1 MTEPSSTVDDYLQSI
16 YSLEGEGE
24 TVISAR
30 LARRMRVTPPTAWA
44 TVRRMVRD
52 GLVTLD
58 SKKVIRLTP
67 KGHELAEDIVK
78 RHRLAE
84 RFLCD
89 VLGLGWAEAHREAHR
104 FEHAITP
111 RLEARIFALAG
122 NPTTCPHGSPIPGTG
137 ARVPEDLIP
146 LSALATGE
154 EATIEFISE
163 ELEEDIDLL
172 SYLERGKMMPG
183 HLIRIVEVAPY
194 TGVVIVER
202 DGAQVPLGLLLASKI
217 RVRRIGMAGTG
228 KPKGKAALATE
239 RPAGPPR

>member
-1 MTEPSSTVDDYLQSI
+1 MLMAHPSTTIEDYLQAI

-30 LARRMRVTPPTAWA
+30 LSRRMRVTPPTAWA
-44 TVRRMVRD
+44 TVRRMARD

-58 SKKVIRLTP
+58 GKKVIHFTP

-89 VLGLGWAEAHREAHR
+89 VLGLGWAEAHEEAHR

-122 NPTTCPHGSPIPGTG
+122 NPTNCPHGSPIPGTG
-137 ARVPEDLIP
+137 GRVAPDLVP
-146 LSALATGE
+146 LSTLSAGD
-154 EATIEFISE
+154 EATVEFISE
-163 ELEEDIDLL
+163 ELEEDMDLL
-172 SYLERGKMMPG
+172 RYLERGKIMPG
-183 HLIRIVEVAPY
+183 GHIRMIEAAPY
-194 TGVVIVER
+194 SGVMIVER
-202 DGAQVPLGLLLASKI
+202 DGASVPLGLPVAAKI
-217 RVRRIGMAGTG
+217 RVR
-228 KPKGKAALATE
+228 KLGKAAAT
-239 RPAGPPR
+239 PV

>member
-1 MTEPSSTVDDYLQSI
+1 MVHPSTTVEDYLQAI

-44 TVRRMVRD
+44 TVRRMARD
-52 GLVTLD
+52 GLVILD
-58 SKKVIRLTP
+58 NKKVIRLTP

-89 VLGLGWAEAHREAHR
+89 VLGLGWAEAHEEAHR

-122 NPTTCPHGSPIPGTG
+122 NPTTCPHGSPIPGTAG
-137 ARVPEDLIP
+137 KLAPDLVPLGSLTAGD
-146 LSALATGE
+146 
-154 EATIEFISE
+154 EATVEFISE
-163 ELEEDIDLL
+163 ELEEDTELL
-172 SYLERGKMMPG
+172 RYLERGNVIPG
-183 HLIRIVEVAPY
+183 SRFRVVEVAPY
-194 TGVVIVER
+194 TGVIIVER
-202 DGAQVPLGLLLASKI
+202 DGTQVPLGLAVAAKI
-217 RVRRIGMAGTG
+217 RVRR
-228 KPKGKAALATE
+228 LAKDRE
-239 RPAGPPR
+239 EPSV

>member
-1 MTEPSSTVDDYLQSI
+1 MARPSTTVEDYLQAI

-52 GLVTLD
+52 NLVTLD
-58 SKKVIRLTP
+58 NKKVIRLTP
-67 KGHELAEDIVK
+67 RGHELAEDIVK

-84 RFLCD
+84 RFLCN
-89 VLGLGWAEAHREAHR
+89 VLGLGWAEVHEEAHH

-137 ARVPEDLIP
+137 GKMAPDLA
-146 LSALATGE
+146 LLDSLATGE
-154 EATIEFISE
+154 EATVEFISE
-163 ELEEDIDLL
+163 ELEEDLELL
-172 SYLERGKMMPG
+172 RYLERGGIKPG
-183 HLIRIVEVAPY
+183 SRIRVVEVAPY

-202 DGAQVPLGLLLASKI
+202 DGAQVPLGLPIAAKI
-217 RVRRIGMAGTG
+217 RVRRL
-228 KPKGKAALATE
+228 GKAHKQHSV
-239 RPAGPPR
+239 

>member
-1 MTEPSSTVDDYLQSI
+1 MARPSTTVEDYLQAI

-52 GLVTLD
+52 NLVTLD
-58 SKKVIRLTP
+58 NKKVIRLTP
-67 KGHELAEDIVK
+67 RGHELAEDIVK

-84 RFLCD
+84 RFLCN
-89 VLGLGWAEAHREAHR
+89 VLGLGWAEVHEEAHH

-137 ARVPEDLIP
+137 GKMAPDLA
-146 LSALATGE
+146 LLDSLATGE
-154 EATIEFISE
+154 EATVEFISE
-163 ELEEDIDLL
+163 ELEEDLELL
-172 SYLERGKMMPG
+172 RYLERGGITPG
-183 HLIRIVEVAPY
+183 SRVRVVEVAPY

-202 DGAQVPLGLLLASKI
+202 DGAQVPLGLPIAAKI
-217 RVRRIGMAGTG
+217 RVRR
-228 KPKGKAALATE
+228 L
-239 RPAGPPR
+239 AGPAHQPQV